1 MEAWQLAQEIRRHNK
16 LYAEGRPEIS
26 DFEYDRLVD
35 ELKFLDFDNDAL
47 KEVGAPVT
55 YGKTIR
61 HLIPMG
67 SLDKIKYELDKKG
80 VVVGDGLGPIS
91 GWVASMQEKFGA
103 NSIVASLKIDGIA
116 GQLIYEQGHLVQ
128 ASTRGDGETGQDI
141 TDNILHVNSIP
152 NVIDRKEKIVMRG
165 EFYIPRDIFNRLAV
179 KAKESSMTN
188 ERNLCAGA
196 INSKDPRDT
205 ASKGIHFLPYRV
217 WVDGKEP
224 DSMTIADVFISSIN
238 GFHFGAPAKFNPV
251 IHHPVVDARTS
262 IAYMEK
268 TRSGAN
274 FRTDGVVFSINNL
287 KERESM
293 GWVDNNPKGS
303 VAFKF
308 QTEQAQTRLID
319 IKWEASN
326 FGVLTPVA
334 EFAPVVLCDTVVRA
348 AQLFNVNFIRDN
360 HISIGNDVIVEK
372 SGDIIPHIIRGVRR
386 NMGEDINYP
395 NLCPVCGKATV
406 FDGTIVSCVNPIC
419 PAILTGAI
427 VNWLNA
433 IEVSEPGQAMIEAM
447 VKAGLVKDIADI
459 YKLDVE
465 KVKELPRCSEKLA
478 KRYIE
483 NLNGKK
489 SITLDRFLLGLPIRG
504 IGPSV
509 WQDIANEFHS
519 LDVVR
524 TTGIDRLKEI
534 PGVGNTTAI
543 LIVTSLH
550 NLTPVINAL
559 LKHITVENVEAR
571 EGVLTGNSFCFTGT
585 LSQPR
590 KFYEKT
596 VIDNGGIL
604 KTVGKE
610 LTYLVAGGN
619 AGSKIQK
626 AKTLGI
632 QIINE
637 EQFMEMV
644 K

>member
-1 MEAWQLAQEIRRHNK
+1 MEAWQLAQEIRKHNK

-55 YGKTIR
+55 YGKTVR

-67 SLDKIKYELDKKG
+67 SLDKIKYEIDKKG
-80 VVVGDGLGPIS
+80 NVVGDGLGPIAA
-91 GWVASMQEKFGA
+91 WVTAMQNKFG
-103 NSIVASLKIDGIA
+103 NDSIVASLKIDGIA
-116 GQLIYEQGHLVQ
+116 GQLIYENGHLIQ

-152 NVIDRKEKIVMRG
+152 NVIDRKEKIVIRG
-165 EFYIPRDIFNRLAV
+165 EFYIPKDIFNRLAV
-179 KAKESSMTN
+179 KTKETSMTN

-217 WVDGKEP
+217 WVDGREP
-224 DSMTIADVFISSIN
+224 ESMTIADLFLDSIS
-238 GFHFGAPAKFNPV
+238 GFHFGIKAKFAPV
-251 IHHPVVDARTS
+251 IHHPVVDARTT
-262 IAYMEK
+262 INEMQRM
-268 TRSGAN
+268 RSGAN

-287 KERESM
+287 GERESM

-360 HISIGNDVIVEK
+360 HISIGNDVVVEK
-372 SGDIIPHIIRGVRR
+372 SGDIIPHIIRGIRR
-386 NMGEDINYP
+386 NMSENINYP
-395 NLCPVCGKATV
+395 ELCPVCGKATV
-406 FDGTIVSCVNPIC
+406 FDGTIISCVNPIC

-433 IEVSEPGQAMIEAM
+433 IEVSEPGQAMIDTM
-447 VKAGLVKDIADI
+447 VKAGLVKNIADI
-459 YKLDVE
+459 YKLEVD
-465 KVKELPRCSEKLA
+465 KVKALPRCSEKLA
-478 KRYIE
+478 KRYVE
-483 NLNGKK
+483 NLSQKK
-489 SITLDRFLLGLPIRG
+489 SIPLDRFLLGLPIRG

-519 LDVVR
+519 LKVVR
-524 TTGIDRLKEI
+524 TTGVDRLKEI
-534 PGVGNTTAI
+534 PGIGGTTAI

-550 NLTPVINAL
+550 NLTPIIEEL
-559 LKHITVENVEAR
+559 LQHITVEDVSAR
-571 EGVLTGNSFCFTGT
+571 DGVLVGKSFCFTGT

-610 LTYLVAGGN
+610 LMFLVAGGN

-626 AKTLGI
+626 AEKLGTK
-632 QIINE
+632 IINE